1 MELER
6 PLHFEP
12 VPKEITNDNLR
23 TWALS
28 FNKELIANEAAWSV
42 DYFKQALTR
51 IHIKLITNQCAME
64 RFILLLL
71 GLNLHKKEDG
81 NLDFEYTLNFLK
93 KGIEILR
100 GLFSQEARRADVH
113 LKICIIY
120 LHQAFLRI

>member
-64 RFILLLL
+64 RFICYCLVLISI
-71 GLNLHKKEDG
+71 KK
-81 NLDFEYTLNFLK
+81 K
-93 KGIEILR
+93 MEI
-100 GLFSQEARRADVH
+100 
-113 LKICIIY
+113 
-120 LHQAFLRI
+120 